1 MAYGDLADRRK
12 RVRVGQFETIQE
24 DLTMSKKVKIAVVG
38 AGIMGKAHIK
48 DIATLENTELAAV
61 CDVDHAI
68 ADACAAEMH
77 VPAYYD
83 FDDLLKHQTF
93 DAILV
98 STPHYDHT
106 PISIAALQKGIHVLV
121 EKPIAVHVND
131 ARKMIAAYEQ
141 AKQTFPNLVF
151 AAMFMQRTYGYWR
164 KIKAL
169 IDGDEL
175 GRLVRTTW
183 LITDWFRT
191 QSYYNNGGW
200 RATWKGEG
208 GGVLLNQ
215 CPHNLDLYQWFVGMP
230 KRITGFA
237 GLGKY
242 HRIEVEDEVTA
253 YFEHENGMIGHFI
266 TTTAES
272 PGTNRLEIVGEQGKL
287 VYENGKLTFFH
298 NQHSMFDQ
306 IENAPGGFNKVAFVQ
321 EDVSFDAHDSPGH
334 RNVIENFAN
343 AILHGEKLIAPASEG
358 INSVMLA
365 NTILMSSF
373 EGRAVSLPLD
383 ADAYEQK
390 LQSLIH
396 QSALAKSEP

>member
-1 MAYGDLADRRK
+1 
-12 RVRVGQFETIQE
+12 
-24 DLTMSKKVKIAVVG
+24 MSKAVKIAVIG
-38 AGIMGKAHIK
+38 AGIMGTAHFH
-48 DIATLENTELAAV
+48 DIATLENTSLAAV
-61 CDVDHAI
+61 CDVNRAA
-68 ADACAAEMH
+68 ADKFADQMH

-83 FDDLLKHQTF
+83 FKALLEREPL
-93 DAILV
+93 DAILI

-121 EKPIAVHVND
+121 EKPIAVHVKD
-131 ARKMIAAYEQ
+131 ARKMIAAHET
-141 AKQTFPNLVF
+141 AKQSNPNLVF
-151 AAMFMQRTYGYWR
+151 AAMFMQRTYGHWR
-164 KIKAL
+164 KIKAM
-169 IDGDEL
+169 IDGGEL
-175 GRLVRTTW
+175 GKLVRTTW

-237 GLGKY
+237 SLGKY

-253 YFEHENGMIGHFI
+253 YFEHENGMVGHFI

-272 PGTNRLEIVGEQGKL
+272 PGTNRLEIVGENGKL
-287 VYENGKLTFFH
+287 VYENGKLTFFR
-298 NQHSMFDQ
+298 NQRSMFDQ
-306 IENAPGGFNKVAFVQ
+306 IAHAAGGFDKVEFVQ
-321 EDVSFDAHDSPGH
+321 EDVPFEPSSGPGH
-334 RNVIENFAN
+334 RTVIENFAN
-343 AILHGEKLIAPASEG
+343 AILQGEKLIAPAEEG

-373 EGRAVSLPLD
+373 EGRAVHLPLNEN
-383 ADAYEQK
+383 AYEQK
-390 LQSLIH
+390 LQALIAS
-396 QSALAKSEP
+396 SAK

>member
-1 MAYGDLADRRK
+1 
-12 RVRVGQFETIQE
+12 
-24 DLTMSKKVKIAVVG
+24 MSQVVKIAVVG
-38 AGIMGKAHIK
+38 AGLMGKAHIK
-48 DIATLENTELAAV
+48 DIATLENTELAAM
-61 CDVDHAI
+61 CDVNPTV

-83 FDDLLKHQTF
+83 YNGLLEHKGL
-93 DAILV
+93 DAILI

-106 PISIAALQKGIHVLV
+106 PISIAALKKGLHVLV
-121 EKPIAVHVND
+121 EKPIAVHVKD
-131 ARKMIAAYEQ
+131 AHKMIRAYEE
-141 AKQTFPNLVF
+141 AKLTNPNLVF
-151 AAMFMQRTYGYWR
+151 AAMFMQRTYGHWR
-164 KIKAL
+164 KIKAM
-169 IDGDEL
+169 IDGGEL

-230 KRITGFA
+230 KRVNGFVT
-237 GLGKY
+237 LGKY

-253 YFEHENGMIGHFI
+253 YFEHDNGMVGHFI

-287 VYENGKLTFFH
+287 VYESGKLTFYR
-298 NQHSMFDQ
+298 NQRSMFEQ
-306 IENAPGGFNKVAFVQ
+306 IEQAAGGFDKVEFVE
-321 EDVSFDAHDSPGH
+321 EDVPFEPTVGPGH
-334 RNVIENFAN
+334 RTVIENFAD
-343 AILHGEKLIAPASEG
+343 AILKGDKLIAPAADG
-358 INSVMLA
+358 ISSVMLA

-373 EGRAVSLPLD
+373 EGRAVDLPLD
-383 ADAYEQK
+383 EDVYEQK
-390 LQSLIH
+390 LHSLIEA
-396 QSALAKSEP
+396 SGAE